1 MAKNNFLTDKF
12 STTGGLAAVAYGSS
26 ELFYTVADQIRAGS
40 ISSPLD
46 DQLPSNLI
54 LDFVNTQSVIE
65 DAVKRVLES
74 EYSKMN
80 EFTDFIDIFC
90 GGDLLKY
97 VSSMTSS
104 LLALVNRVSDYN
116 SSLEG
121 LVEESLEESAKKA
134 RIDPELKLDYTGI
147 ARATIKEFIS
157 ENYLI
162 EDLNKVMAI
171 AVNNPITKISAA
183 PPDRLVPLNQ
193 EGRLGKTYRG
203 VDINVGTTSVEN
215 YYSGV
220 SSYDVTE
227 GSIQSSVSQGYVGY
241 PLAALLGESL
251 LDKDSLEYYSVEA
264 GASSSVTDDPL
275 YNINLA
281 TINLSN

>member
-65 DAVKRVLES
+65 EAMYRVLEL
-74 EYSKMN
+74 EYAKME
-80 EFTDFIDIFC
+80 EFADFIDIFC
-90 GGDLLKY
+90 QENLNKY
-97 VSSMTSS
+97 TTLVCSA

-116 SSLEG
+116 SSLES
-121 LVEESLEESAKKA
+121 LLEESLEESAKRT
-134 RIDPELKLDYTGI
+134 RIDPALKLDYTGI
-147 ARATIKEFIS
+147 AKSIIKEFAS
-157 ENYLI
+157 ETYLI

-183 PPDRLVPLNQ
+183 PPDTLVPLNQ
-193 EGRLGKTYRG
+193 QGRLGKTYRG

-215 YYSGV
+215 YYNGI
-220 SSYDVTE
+220 SSYDITE

-251 LDKDSLEYYSVEA
+251 LDKDSLEYYSVAA
-264 GASSSVTDDPL
+264 GAETSVSKDPL